1 MSKMEFE
8 ENRCSFCGKSANEVD
23 RLIAGPD
30 AFICNECIDLCAS
43 IIDRENLT
51 ENKNVD
57 IDLATPSEIKEY
69 LDRYVIQQEMAK
81 KTLSVSVYN
90 HYKRINSNYDN
101 DDEVELQKSNI
112 LMLGPTGS
120 GKTLLAQTLAKKFS
134 CFCSFSYL

>member
-1 MSKMEFE
+1 MGKMEFE

-90 HYKRINSNYDN
+90 H
-101 DDEVELQKSNI
+101 
-112 LMLGPTGS
+112 
-120 GKTLLAQTLAKKFS
+120 
-134 CFCSFSYL
+134 

>member
-51 ENKNVD
+51 
-57 IDLATPSEIKEY
+57 
-69 LDRYVIQQEMAK
+69 
-81 KTLSVSVYN
+81 
-90 HYKRINSNYDN
+90 
-101 DDEVELQKSNI
+101 
-112 LMLGPTGS
+112 
-120 GKTLLAQTLAKKFS
+120 
-134 CFCSFSYL
+134 